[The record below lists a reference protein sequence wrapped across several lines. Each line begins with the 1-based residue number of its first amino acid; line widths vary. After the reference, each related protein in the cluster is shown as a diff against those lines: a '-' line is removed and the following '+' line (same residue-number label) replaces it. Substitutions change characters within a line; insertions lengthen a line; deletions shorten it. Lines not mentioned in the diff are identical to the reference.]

1 MVAPGADLAVPLAVP
16 RLLPGRV
23 PGPAP
28 AWPCPY
34 LDLAPLALTA
44 EQLGAFENAG
54 ATLLVMGGAW
64 VAGGWGL
71 GRAGCGAG
79 RGAGGFVPG
88 VACMLCFQAREPG
101 DSSLCG
107 WSVGPNVS
115 CWPPAGCW
123 CRRWRAAGRAWPC
136 PYLLLFTYTQTT
148 THTPTHATALPA
160 DSSADADGRGGA
172 VSRAL
177 YEGWRRRGQWARVC
191 RLEEVLGAALPGS
204 GTCVKQAML
213 LLLLMAFG
221 MLTMPT
227 ALLLLLLLLL
237 LMAMGVGLWHAG
249 HACAAAA
256 SSAAAPTAAP
266 RSPHGRMWWP
276 AAC

>member
-123 CRRWRAAGRAWPC
+123 CRRWRAAGRPC
-136 PYLLLFTYTQTT
+136 LAMPIPPTLHLHPNHYPYPNPR
-148 THTPTHATALPA
+148 HSPA
-160 DSSADADGRGGA
+160 RRQQCRCRWAGRGGQPGA
-172 VSRAL
+172 V
-177 YEGWRRRGQWARVC
+177 RGV
-191 RLEEVLGAALPGS
+191 
-204 GTCVKQAML
+204 
-213 LLLLMAFG
+213 
-221 MLTMPT
+221 
-227 ALLLLLLLLL
+227 
-237 LMAMGVGLWHAG
+237 
-249 HACAAAA
+249 AAAG
-256 SSAAAPTAAP
+256 PVGP
-266 RSPHGRMWWP
+266 RVPP
-276 AAC
+276 

>member
-1 MVAPGADLAVPLAVP
+1 MWHACCAFKQGNLGIQACVAGQSVQMSAAGRRLA
-16 RLLPGRV
+16 
-23 PGPAP
+23 
-28 AWPCPY
+28 
-34 LDLAPLALTA
+34 
-44 EQLGAFENAG
+44 AG
-54 ATLLVMGGAW
+54 AA
-64 VAGGWGL
+64 AGG
-71 GRAGCGAG
+71 R
-79 RGAGGFVPG
+79 P
-88 VACMLCFQAREPG
+88 
-101 DSSLCG
+101 
-107 WSVGPNVS
+107 
-115 CWPPAGCW
+115 
-123 CRRWRAAGRAWPC
+123 AGRAWPC